1 MLIPARALRVLI
13 RDEVRVMI
21 RVNGEVKMKWVYK
34 LSQIIIKYAV
44 PDNLIINMEGIYI
57 FYTIFTYN
65 LFFSSFY
72 LFLYLYIIF

>member
-57 FYTIFTYN
+57 FYTIFT
-65 LFFSSFY
+65 
-72 LFLYLYIIF
+72 